1 MSSTNLP
8 VGGYKQISATG
19 NVCPQ
24 GGVALL
30 GIFVSSATTG
40 TITVYDSNAASTANT
55 IVAIFTV
62 APATYY
68 PLPFSVSQGIYIVVG
83 GTVSATVS
91 FA

>member
-1 MSSTNLP
+1 MSSTNLN
-8 VGGYKQISATG
+8 VGGYKQISTTG

-24 GGVALL
+24 GGVAIL

-40 TITVYDSNAASTANT
+40 TIAIYDSNAASTAT
-55 IVAIFTV
+55 PIVSIFTV
-62 APATYY
+62 VPGTYY
-68 PLPFSVSQGIYIVVG
+68 PLPFSVGQGIYIVIG